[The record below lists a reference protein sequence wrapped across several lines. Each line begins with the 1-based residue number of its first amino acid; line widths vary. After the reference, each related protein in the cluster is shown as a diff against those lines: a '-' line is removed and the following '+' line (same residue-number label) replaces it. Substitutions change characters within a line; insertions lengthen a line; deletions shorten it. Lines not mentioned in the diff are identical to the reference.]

1 MYISAFG
8 ERNDLSSSGIIKNG
22 LDHENKD
29 IESDTN
35 RNVTSSKRRNG
46 LIKKANVISTLC
58 GVKILLVI
66 FSPSA
71 QPNSVEQNFR
81 THREAVMQI
90 LSSQIT
96 YLEMKIEE
104 EMKINQALREAE
116 KVRPPI
122 SELSLSELQSMK
134 HNIDMLRSHVVQ
146 KLMKVHAQAKIAQ
159 IGSGSFFG
167 YS

>member
-1 MYISAFG
+1 MDAILTKYFG
-8 ERNDLSSSGIIKNG
+8 
-22 LDHENKD
+22 
-29 IESDTN
+29 
-35 RNVTSSKRRNG
+35 
-46 LIKKANVISTLC
+46 ANPT
-58 GVKILLVI
+58 
-66 FSPSA
+66 A

-81 THREAVMQI
+81 THCEAVMQI

-96 YLEMKIEE
+96 NLKMKIEE

-159 IGSGSFFG
+159 MGSGSFFG
-167 YS
+167 YSQFGANDDVGLSGGASAL